1 LDDNHPSAVIIHA
14 QISKNNRFDQDEFDD
29 RFRAHRPDG
38 ARQSNWP
45 PEESTR
51 GKVAEFDDRFRA
63 HPPDGARQS
72 NWPPEESTR
81 GKEAEFDDR
90 RRVRGFNDARQF
102 DRSSE
107 ETVGDKVAEFD
118 YAYRYV
124 SDLLDKGSASEHSSL
139 LNYLGKLASE
149 QKNFA
154 GHIMRSTEGE
164 VLARLH
170 SIPTN
175 VVPMFA
181 PFKQPYTG
189 DWISAFEQARSEA
202 TEKYYNSDNSDNSDR
217 NGDATIYDII
227 VPICSPGGNTALLK
241 RMIAHMNAAKSL
253 KHPRIRIIT
262 YAYSQVASC
271 AFVFHQAGDICIA
284 SQCAQLMCHEPM
296 QTQWAGQSQQV
307 TTEADG
313 ADQLAGE
320 LQELKEVLY
329 QECELNLF
337 KRCHQGRV
345 PKKRDL
351 RELRQKWMKEHK
363 LRLSQFFQSCRP
375 SLSIRDGLPK
385 FDYEHKT
392 IFHYLTE
399 DIAHDS
405 HHKWI
410 EAPWAWL
417 VGIVDLVGID
427 IHFRNTRATIAVQ
440 DTQFRQSLEC
450 GIY

>member
-1 LDDNHPSAVIIHA
+1 MQAYHDDVATGGRPPLIEMGILRSAESDGTKEGSSMHSYRHRRSHKTADSPSKFTPEPGPFGAT
-14 QISKNNRFDQDEFDD
+14 ISVERYASSSDQDTPDEPYENKNP
-29 RFRAHRPDG
+29 FRAR
-38 ARQSNWP
+38 
-45 PEESTR
+45 
-51 GKVAEFDDRFRA
+51 EFA
-63 HPPDGARQS
+63 
-72 NWPPEESTR
+72 
-81 GKEAEFDDR
+81 
-90 RRVRGFNDARQF
+90 DARQF
-102 DRSSE
+102 DRPLE
-107 ETVGDKVAEFD
+107 ETASDKVAHFNSA
-118 YAYRYV
+118 YAHV
-124 SDLLDKGSASEHSSL
+124 SDLLCKGSAMEHSSL
-139 LNYLGKLASE
+139 LSFLGRLASE
-149 QKNFA
+149 QKTFA
-154 GHIMRSTEGE
+154 GHIIRSEKGE
-164 VLARLH
+164 VLARLRD
-170 SIPTN
+170 IPKN

-181 PFKQPYTG
+181 PFSQPYAG

-202 TEKYYNSDNSDNSDR
+202 TEKYYDSDPDGND
-217 NGDATIYDII
+217 TFYDII

-253 KHPRIRIIT
+253 EHPRIRIIT

-296 QTQWAGQSQQV
+296 QTQWAGEAQQV

-329 QECELNLF
+329 QDCELNLF
-337 KRCHQGRV
+337 KRCNEGRV
-345 PKKRDL
+345 PTKQGLVKFRRGWMQMHATRL
-351 RELRQKWMKEHK
+351 R
-363 LRLSQFFQSCRP
+363 QFFQSCRP
-375 SLSIRDGLPK
+375 SLSIREGLPK
-385 FDYEHKT
+385 FDYRRKT

-427 IHFRNTRATIAVQ
+427 IHFRSTRETVAVQ